1 MQHTATR
8 LNVPMHFTIS
18 TEVTNRDDICTP
30 EFHFRHIV
38 HLLMHTHKQHGD
50 RAGTVWWMVQCP
62 LIHGTRDYITAE
74 TGSAGEATHSPAS
87 VLPAHYCTVSRH
99 WVDWIPHTHL
109 LGNPLR
115 TAGEIFHRPAVVS
128 AAPLM
133 VPKYWT
139 YWPGDIVV
147 LSVFVINYSK
157 CHFNLLYVISILSLG
172 FCLTGHFSVAT
183 IDTKQSPVNLPW
195 ITSWNCCYSILHS
208 LDGLPYHQ
216 LAVLK

>member
-1 MQHTATR
+1 MET
-8 LNVPMHFTIS
+8 VPGQCDEWSSVPWYMVHVITLQQRQ
-18 TEVTNRDDICTP
+18 VLQVKP
-30 EFHFRHIV
+30 HI
-38 HLLMHTHKQHGD
+38 HQLPFCLH
-50 RAGTVWWMVQCP
+50 
-62 LIHGTRDYITAE
+62 ITAQ
-74 TGSAGEATHSPAS
+74 S
-87 VLPAHYCTVSRH
+87 VAIGWTES
-99 WVDWIPHTHL
+99 HTHL

-128 AAPLM
+128 AAQLM
-133 VPKYWT
+133 VPVPKYWT

-147 LSVFVINYSK
+147 LSVFVIKYSK

-172 FCLTGHFSVAT
+172 FCLTSHFSVAT

-216 LAVLK
+216 LAVLKYGRQSPITGISLVSHVWQ